1 MNLDTLNGL
10 TFLELGITLVI
21 TGVGDNGV
29 LSIIMILDT
38 AN

>member
-1 MNLDTLNGL
+1 MNLDTQNGL
-10 TFLELGITLVI
+10 TFLELEITLVI
-21 TGVGDNGV
+21 TGVEDNGV